1 LPDQPT
7 VFLVDDD
14 PAVLRSTAALL
25 SVRGLKV
32 RTWPSAEAFLDEPE
46 RDGPACLLL
55 DVRMPGMS
63 GLELQRQLGRSQ
75 AVLPVI
81 IMTGHADVPMAVEAM
96 RAGAIDFIE
105 KPFAADALFKSV
117 ERAFQLLREGPQERD
132 PEAEE
137 ALARLTERERDVLEL
152 LVRGHT
158 NKSIAYQ
165 LDISQ
170 RTVEVHRA
178 RIKEKLK
185 ARGLADLMRI
195 MRR

>member
-1 LPDQPT
+1 LADPPT

-14 PAVLRSTAALL
+14 PAVLRSTATLL
-25 SVRGLKV
+25 SVRGMKV
-32 RTWPSAEAFLDEPE
+32 RTWPSAEAFLGDYDRNE
-46 RDGPACLLL
+46 PACLLV

-63 GLELQRQLGRSQ
+63 GLDLQRQLGQ
-75 AVLPVI
+75 AQAGLPI
-81 IMTGHADVPMAVEAM
+81 IVMTGHADVQMAVEAM

-105 KPFAADALFKSV
+105 KPFAQSALLESL
-117 ERAFQLLREGPQERD
+117 ERAFRILREGPADRD

-137 ALARLTERERDVLEL
+137 VLKRLTERERDVLEL

-158 NKSIAYQ
+158 NKAIAYQ
-165 LDISQ
+165 LEISQ

-178 RIKEKLK
+178 RIKDKLE

-195 MRR
+195 MGR

>member
-63 GLELQRQLGRSQ
+63 GLELQRQLSRQQ
-75 AVLPVI
+75 AELPVI

>member
-63 GLELQRQLGRSQ
+63 GLELQRQLSRQQ
-75 AVLPVI
+75 AELPVI

-96 RAGAIDFIE
+96 RVGAIDFIE
-105 KPFAADALFKSV
+105 KPFAADVLFRSV
-117 ERAFQLLREGPQERD
+117 ERAFQLLREGPRDRD

-152 LVRGHT
+152 LVRGHI

>member
-32 RTWPSAEAFLDEPE
+32 RTWPSAEAFLDDAE

-63 GLELQRQLGRSQ
+63 GLELQRQLSRSQ

-96 RAGAIDFIE
+96 RVGAIDFIE
-105 KPFAADALFKSV
+105 KPFAADVLFRSV
-117 ERAFQLLREGPQERD
+117 ERAFQLLREGPRDRD

-178 RIKEKLK
+178 RILEKLK

>member
-1 LPDQPT
+1 MPDQPT
-7 VFLVDDD
+7 IFLLDDD

-25 SVRGLKV
+25 TVRGLKV
-32 RTWPSAEAFLDEPE
+32 RTWSSAEAFLADAD
-46 RDGPACLLL
+46 RAGPACLLL

-63 GLELQRQLGRSQ
+63 GLELLQQLGRE
-75 AVLPVI
+75 LPVI

-96 RAGAIDFIE
+96 RAGAVDFIE
-105 KPFAADALFKSV
+105 KPFAPGTLFESLDRAL
-117 ERAFQLLREGPQERD
+117 RIRREGRSSTD
-132 PEAEE
+132 PEVEQ

-158 NKSIAYQ
+158 NKVIAHQ

-178 RIKEKLK
+178 HIKDKLE
-185 ARGLADLMRI
+185 AGGLADLMRI

>member
-1 LPDQPT
+1 LTDQPV
-7 VFLVDDD
+7 VFVVDDD

-25 SVRGLKV
+25 SVRGFKV
-32 RTWPSAEAFLDEPE
+32 RTWPSAEAFLGDHDRSE
-46 RDGPACLLL
+46 PACLLL

-63 GLELQRQLGRSQ
+63 GLELQRQLGHMR
-75 AVLPVI
+75 AALPIV

-105 KPFAADALFKSV
+105 KPFAPRALVESL
-117 ERAFQLLREGPQERD
+117 ERAFRSLREGPGERD

-137 ALARLTERERDVLEL
+137 ALRRLTERERDVLEL

-158 NKSIAYQ
+158 NKAIAYE

-178 RIKEKLK
+178 HIKDKLN